1 MSTTKIKNKTSL
13 ILVVDNTLT
22 SEINLL
28 QDKQKQYINAKI
40 KLQEERKLIDKLLKQ
55 YEDIIISTEDKL
67 TKIIR
72 RVKNV
77 KDRTREVKYFRG
89 SRGKTKTTIS

>member
-89 SRGKTKTTIS
+89 SRGKTKKTIS